1 MVYGR
6 GYGGPLPAPIRP
18 LPGDLLKD
26 RGPLPICDPMST
38 TQESQHT
45 ASDMTAPGDA
55 EAESQLLVIRAAS
68 RSWALPVANVEQV
81 FELGS
86 CQVHNVG
93 ETKVVEFRGQ
103 TLELINLAQHLGL
116 EAGEPQAA
124 VAIWAA
130 GRPLALAVDELV
142 DQVTTARVAMPTLAR
157 GALSRDLIVH
167 EDELI
172 PVIEPSAL
180 ITGSED
186 ALDVLRGFT
195 EMQQSALI
203 EVANIGSGH
212 AATALSTMLGRP
224 VDVGFSKATLT
235 ALAQAVDEA
244 GPAMGRSALVITP
257 LHDGNGQML
266 LILPEDTAEE
276 LCQLL
281 GTTMS
286 DPVGLTALQEVGN
299 ILSSSYMNAIVEL
312 TGLEL
317 EPDPPSVNVDL
328 LGRLLN
334 SSGVADTDPT
344 DPTVLMRS
352 YLTIEGTQARF
363 TFLFVPHLNSVER
376 LLESLGLGR

>member
-1 MVYGR
+1 
-6 GYGGPLPAPIRP
+6 
-18 LPGDLLKD
+18 
-26 RGPLPICDPMST
+26 MST
-38 TQESQHT
+38 TWESQHT
-45 ASDMTAPGDA
+45 ASDTTTPGGA
-55 EAESQLLVIRAAS
+55 EAEAQLLVIRAAG

-86 CQVHNVG
+86 CEVRHAG
-93 ETKVVEFRGQ
+93 ESEVVEFHDK
-103 TLELINLAQHLGL
+103 TLELISLAQRLGL
-116 EAGEPQAA
+116 EAGDPQSA

-142 DQVTTARVAMPTLAR
+142 DQVTTTRVAMPTLAR

-167 EDELI
+167 EGELI

-180 ITGSED
+180 ITGGQD
-186 ALDVLRGFT
+186 ALDVAQGFT

-212 AATALSTMLGRP
+212 AATALSTMLGSP

-244 GPAMGRSALVITP
+244 GPAMGRSALVTTP

-266 LILPEDTAEE
+266 LILPEETAEE
-276 LCQLL
+276 LCQML
-281 GTTMS
+281 GTTMR
-286 DPVGLTALQEVGN
+286 DPVGVTALQEVGN

-317 EPDPPSVNVDL
+317 EPDPPSVEVDL

-334 SSGVADTDPT
+334 SSGVADADPT

-352 YLTIEGTQARF
+352 YLTIEGTEAHF
-363 TFLFVPHLNSVER
+363 TFLFVPHLKSVDQ